1 MQNLIQTS
9 IDELTTET
17 QQLQQFVATTLQ
29 PYTEQTSIGTL
40 VATNT
45 ASTAPITKILG
56 GVAVACV
63 GGAIVSMMREE
74 TNVWTTT
81 LSIAGAVASGLGAYA
96 TDRYTTKRS
105 TEAFG
110 RKALELQARLG
121 EAQQQLI
128 AALHPLVEQ
137 LNQRWDNRLNQ
148 LQERVRQGIGQHV
161 AESEHREALLSQIYL
176 YETPQISVLKLIEQA
191 KQSLDVPANATT
203 IQQQM
208 QEALRSACEAQTQRY
223 RALLR

>member
-1 MQNLIQTS
+1 MQQLIQTS
-9 IDELTTET
+9 IDELTAET

-29 PYTEQTSIGTL
+29 PYTEQTSFGTL

-45 ASTAPITKILG
+45 ASTAPITKIWG
-56 GVAVACV
+56 GVAVACAGV
-63 GGAIVSMMREE
+63 ALVSMTRQESSI
-74 TNVWTTT
+74 WTTT
-81 LSIAGAVASGLGAYA
+81 LSIAGAIASGLGAYA
-96 TDRYTTKRS
+96 TDRYTTKRNA
-105 TEAFG
+105 EAFG

-161 AESEHREALLSQIYL
+161 TDIVRREALLSQIYL

-191 KQSLDVPANATT
+191 KQSLDVPANATSV
-203 IQQQM
+203 QQQM
-208 QEALRSACEAQTQRY
+208 QEALRSACEAQTRRY
-223 RALLR
+223 RALLP